1 MKRLLHA
8 LSIGIVLLLAC
19 ACSPDSPKKT
29 ESAPVEPAP
38 AASAPAMAT
47 PYGANKA
54 AGATFVHD
62 GVTLY
67 YETYGEGTP
76 LLLVHGNGG
85 SIGTLGAQ
93 IEHFKTKYKVIA
105 MDSRDHGR
113 SGDSAEPITYE
124 KMTEDLAALL
134 VHLQTGPVDVVG
146 WSDGG
151 IEALLLGLRHPDK
164 VKKIVSM
171 AANLNPG
178 PDAFDPEVTALIKS
192 MMELSEAAQKTP
204 EGKRQLKVVGMM
216 LKEPNISPALLGQVK
231 APTLVLASDHD
242 LVRLE
247 HILTIYKSLPNAE
260 LAIFPNR
267 THLIPYDDPE
277 MFNSTVDH
285 FLATPYRKIDLV
297 PETMASFE
305 KLLSGLAK

>member
-1 MKRLLHA
+1 MKRLLFAVSFAAA
-8 LSIGIVLLLAC
+8 LVLAVACTPRGTKPTEPLAI
-19 ACSPDSPKKT
+19 
-29 ESAPVEPAP
+29 
-38 AASAPAMAT
+38 

-67 YETYGEGTP
+67 YEAYGEGEP

-85 SIGTLGAQ
+85 SIGTLAAQ
-93 IEHFKTKYKVIA
+93 IDYFKAKYRVIA
-105 MDSRDHGR
+105 MDSRDQGR
-113 SGDSAEPITYE
+113 SADSQGPITYE
-124 KMTEDLAALL
+124 KMTDDLAALID
-134 VHLQTGPVDVVG
+134 HLKIGPVDVVG

-151 IEALLLGLRHPDK
+151 VEALLLGVRHPGK

-171 AANLNPG
+171 APNLNPG
-178 PDAFDPEVTALIKS
+178 PDAFAPEVRALIKS
-192 MMELSEAAQKTP
+192 MMELPEETRTTP
-204 EGKRQLKVVGMM
+204 EGRRQLKVVGMM
-216 LKEPNISPALLGQVK
+216 LKEPNIPPALLAKVT

-247 HILTIYKSLPNAE
+247 HVVTVYRSLPNAQ

-277 MFNSTVDH
+277 QFNGMVDR
-285 FLATPYRKIDLV
+285 FLAAPFKKINLV
-297 PETMASFE
+297 PETMGSFE
-305 KLLSGLAK
+305 KMMAGLAD